1 MLGRSLPT
9 CRNLPG
15 HVRGVLPFCLSL
27 RGAAHIARGGS
38 RPRRW
43 DLAFVRA
50 RPTQPSLV
58 ADPQPSAPSRSYRT
72 FVKRFFSDG
81 FTNPL

>member
-15 HVRGVLPFCLSL
+15 HRQGVYHFVFPSAVAHTLPGEGAGPVGGTWHSCGRAPRMLPWSL
-27 RGAAHIARGGS
+27 
-38 RPRRW
+38 
-43 DLAFVRA
+43 
-50 RPTQPSLV
+50 T
-58 ADPQPSAPSRSYRT
+58 PQPSAPSWSYRT
-72 FVKRFFSDG
+72 FLKRFFSDG